1 MYVYIYNSKFIYV
14 YSGAEPK
21 PYYVLPLIGLI
32 AVVAG
37 AGYLLCKVSRWQP
50 MENIIQRQMGR
61 SVQREFV
68 SDLVQTCQEA
78 NIDPENLEDILEMS
92 RRTEF
97 KELHITM
104 MGFFKSRLK
113 MQE

>member
-1 MYVYIYNSKFIYV
+1 MYIYTYNSNFF

-78 NIDPENLEDILEMS
+78 NIDPENLEDLLDMS
-92 RRTEF
+92 RRTGF

>member
-1 MYVYIYNSKFIYV
+1 
-14 YSGAEPK
+14 
-21 PYYVLPLIGLI
+21 
-32 AVVAG
+32 
-37 AGYLLCKVSRWQP
+37 

-78 NIDPENLEDILEMS
+78 NIDPENLEDLLEIS
-92 RRTEF
+92 RRTGF

-113 MQE
+113 MQEQPNVIYIYEAYQDIVFNISVVSAGYYKEVTS

>member
-1 MYVYIYNSKFIYV
+1 MYVYTYIYKLF

-78 NIDPENLEDILEMS
+78 NIDPENLEDLVEMS
-92 RRTEF
+92 RRTGF

-104 MGFFKSRLK
+104 MGFLKSRLK

>member
-1 MYVYIYNSKFIYV
+1 
-14 YSGAEPK
+14 
-21 PYYVLPLIGLI
+21 
-32 AVVAG
+32 
-37 AGYLLCKVSRWQP
+37 

-78 NIDPENLEDILEMS
+78 NIDPENLEDLLDMS
-92 RRTEF
+92 RRTGF

-104 MGFFKSRLK
+104 MGFFKSILK